1 MFQISVRPRRLL
13 GSAIQFLS
21 LSICVGAC
29 PIAAHAE
36 VQGGTSQTTLSGGT
50 NQTALTGGA
59 SQNALTGGASQT
71 ALTGATNQTT
81 LTGGTN
87 STSLSGSAGQTLLNG
102 AAKIDALPSN
112 ANQNLLRGNGKSG
125 LLPAN
130 ASQTPLNGSTK
141 TGTLSGGANQ
151 NLLNGNATT
160 LTTGASRTPLQG
172 GIKDD
177 ASLNPSLRLLKPA
190 SSKAGQPLA
199 PGIGTT
205 FIPGQVTQIFGHTT
219 SGPLAPVLQPSTTQ
233 PGVYQR
239 GLSGIIAPVS
249 TYTMTRSNSRTWVAP
264 GYEVTPANTSRST
277 AFVPPTSSS
286 SASMTQHGV
295 TTWVPGYDVSSIS
308 QSAGSAFSAVAGHGS
323 GWGIA
328 AYMPQY
334 EVHKVTV
341 TSPPMAYDPVAATTK
356 GVTAFAPGYE
366 VTVISHNKGAV
377 TWTPGYELSKL
388 VPGAYKETLSGVW
401 HSGAPTPPLLA
412 SQGVLPQPQFAK
424 VLVGPTPMVAT
435 GLLLP
440 QLRAQVLE
448 KLTWDEW
455 YRRVARAIYCRWQY
469 AEVGPGCATIRMVV
483 TKDRDIGCQL
493 IDFTPAPDIKRDVA
507 AETQF
512 REAAVKA
519 VNMVTKFE
527 IPDLPPL
534 DSDKVVFDLDLKR
547 VVDGPVGV
555 DVANRK

>member
-1 MFQISVRPRRLL
+1 MAV
-13 GSAIQFLS
+13 
-21 LSICVGAC
+21 
-29 PIAAHAE
+29 HAE
-36 VQGGTSQTTLSGGT
+36 LQGGTKTDSLTGGTSQTALTGGA

-59 SQNALTGGASQT
+59 
-71 ALTGATNQTT
+71 NQTT

-87 STSLSGSAGQTLLNG
+87 STNLSGSAAQTMLNG
-102 AAKIDALPSN
+102 AAKIE
-112 ANQNLLRGNGKSG
+112 
-125 LLPAN
+125 
-130 ASQTPLNGSTK
+130 
-141 TGTLSGGANQ
+141 TLK
-151 NLLNGNATT
+151 GNATT
-160 LTTGASRTPLQG
+160 LTTGASHIPLQG

-177 ASLNPSLRLLKPA
+177 AALNPSLRLLKP
-190 SSKAGQPLA
+190 STSKAGQPLA
-199 PGIGTT
+199 PGVGTT
-205 FIPGQVTQIFGHTT
+205 FIPGQVTQISGHTT
-219 SGPLAPVLQPSTTQ
+219 SGPLAPVLQPSTSQ

-239 GLSGIIAPVS
+239 TLSGTIAPIS
-249 TYTMTRSNSRTWVAP
+249 TYTLTRNNSRTWVAP
-264 GYEVTPANTSRST
+264 GYEVTPANISRSS

-286 SASMTQHGV
+286 SASVSQHGV

-308 QSAGSAFSAVAGHGS
+308 QTVGSAFSISSGRGS

-328 AYMPQY
+328 AYMPEY

-341 TSPPMAYDPVAATTK
+341 TSPPMAYDPAASTQK

-366 VTVISHNKGAV
+366 VTVISHNKGVV

-401 HSGAPTPPLLA
+401 HSGSPTPALLA
-412 SQGVLPQPQFAK
+412 SQGVLPQPQFTK

-469 AEVGPGCATIRMVV
+469 ADVGPGCATIRMVV

-507 AETQF
+507 AEKLF
-512 REAAVKA
+512 RESAVKA

-555 DVANRK
+555 DVATRK